1 MWAALPA
8 NRIVDVTPVWPQK
21 QAALDQHRCGRVS
34 FDLDA
39 HLALT
44 RWRSIFVMNGWGY
57 AEAFLALP
65 RRRFL
70 RPDRG
75 ARGVKIVHLAFEDHR
90 RPGSGGGGL
99 RTFEVNR
106 RLAEFHHIT
115 VVTARY
121 PGARRRV
128 EEGVVYRPLGC
139 NLGYF
144 GSVVTYFLLLPFFV
158 AVQRADLIVEDFAA
172 PMSSALVPLFTRT
185 PTVAVVQWLFARERS
200 RHYHLPLFIFE
211 KLGVRLHRRF
221 VAVSAYIAEQLR
233 AANQRARID
242 VVPAGVAVPV
252 DMGPPGRGQRPGPLS
267 RPAGVGAQ
275 GLRPAPGVPF
285 ASWPPCPASGWC
297 SPATGRT
304 GSGSATP
311 PVTPASTTA
320 STCSGWVTGDA
331 KWRLL
336 ASATVVVVPSRHE
349 SFGLVAAEAS
359 SIGNAGGGLRPA
371 VPTRDPRGRGRVC
384 WCPASTRPPWPR
396 RLRRVLT
403 DPALRAMLAEQG
415 RRQAGRFDW
424 DRAALAHDR
433 VYRAAV
439 LEGR

>member
-1 MWAALPA
+1 M
-8 NRIVDVTPVWPQK
+8 
-21 QAALDQHRCGRVS
+21 
-34 FDLDA
+34 
-39 HLALT
+39 
-44 RWRSIFVMNGWGY
+44 
-57 AEAFLALP
+57 
-65 RRRFL
+65 
-70 RPDRG
+70 
-75 ARGVKIVHLAFEDHR
+75 KIVHLAFEDHR

-106 RLAEFHHIT
+106 RLAKFHHIT
-115 VVTARY
+115 VVTTRY

-139 NLGYF
+139 SLGYF

-158 AVQRADLIVEDFAA
+158 ALQRADLIVEDFAA

-233 AANQRARID
+233 AANPRARVD

-252 DMGPPGRGQRPGPLS
+252 DMGRPDVASGQVLYLGRLEWAPKGFDLLMEAFRPLAALPGVRLVLAGDGPD
-267 RPAGVGAQ
+267 RVRIRDAARHAGVDDRVD
-275 GLRPAPGVPF
+275 LL
-285 ASWPPCPASGWC
+285 
-297 SPATGRT
+297 
-304 GSGSATP
+304 
-311 PVTPASTTA
+311 
-320 STCSGWVTGDA
+320 GWVTGDA

-359 SIGNAGGGLRPA
+359 SVGTPVVAFDLPSLREILAGAGGLL
-371 VPTRDPRGRGRVC
+371 VPRFDAAALT
-384 WCPASTRPPWPR
+384 AA
-396 RLRRVLT
+396 LRRVLT
-403 DPALRAMLAEQG
+403 DPALRATLAEQG

-433 VYRAAV
+433 IYRAAV
-439 LEGR
+439 LEVR